1 MKKFFY
7 LLIIISSQI
16 ITAQVG
22 VNTSTPDDGSALQI
36 DSTTGSFVPPRM
48 DTAAMN
54 LIPTPLEG
62 SIVFNTDTK
71 SLHIYTNSNWENQAV
86 PTIPQITLYK
96 SFNGTEDIGTDSNF
110 HQFPIGEGSGE
121 ILSSDP
127 THFDVISDGKI
138 RILKSGTYQISG
150 GISLRNVNSGD
161 HKYILGV
168 FIDSSRKGYLCRG
181 YANIPGSNDYWGAS
195 GVFQFKI
202 TAGQV
207 LDLRFYLTN
216 SETVEPLDFC
226 DIGILRVSD

>member
-1 MKKFFY
+1 MKKLFY

-22 VNTSTPDDGSALQI
+22 INTSTPDDGSAFQI

-48 DTAAMN
+48 DTVAMN

-71 SLHIYTNSNWENQAV
+71 SLYVFKNSIWENLAT

-110 HQFPIGEGSGE
+110 YQFPIGDEPGE

-127 THFDVISDGKI
+127 AYFDVLSDGKI

-168 FIDSSRKGYLCRG
+168 FVSASRKGYLSRG
-181 YANIPGSNDYWGAS
+181 YATIPGSNDYWGTS
-195 GVFQFKI
+195 GVFQYKI

-207 LDLRFYLTN
+207 LDLRFFLTN
-216 SETVEPLDFC
+216 SVATEPLDFC
-226 DIGILRVSD
+226 NIGIMRLSD